1 MSPTLETTGGK
12 RRRKTVRT
20 PTWISLRTRASA
32 PEWMASWAPGHQ
44 PKGDMEL
51 VWKTLLPQFLVRLS
65 TIALFEGLPDFIDVL
80 APLLPFSGKN
90 EALAASNTAP
100 RD

>member
-1 MSPTLETTGGK
+1 
-12 RRRKTVRT
+12 
-20 PTWISLRTRASA
+20 
-32 PEWMASWAPGHQ
+32 
-44 PKGDMEL
+44 MEL